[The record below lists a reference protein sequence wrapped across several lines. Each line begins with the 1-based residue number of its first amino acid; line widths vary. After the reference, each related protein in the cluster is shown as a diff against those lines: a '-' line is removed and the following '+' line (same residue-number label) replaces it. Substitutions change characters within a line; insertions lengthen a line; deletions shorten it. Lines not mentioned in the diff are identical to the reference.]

1 MANIQDRIIRA
12 AKLDVGLYEEVEAD
26 REATGQA
33 MAVVVMSA
41 VAAGIGSLGTG
52 GLLGIVLGT
61 ILALAGWFIWAFLTY
76 FIGTRLLPEPQT
88 KADYGE
94 LLRTI
99 GFASAPGLLRVFGV
113 VPGLGPFIFMAAG
126 IWMLV
131 AMVIAVRQALDY
143 TSTSRAIGV
152 CVVGWLIQVLL
163 VIFAVQLFGMAQT
176 EAV

>member
-12 AKLDVGLYEEVEAD
+12 AKLDAQLYEEVEAD

-52 GLLGIVLGT
+52 GLLGIIGGT
-61 ILALAGWFIWAFLTY
+61 ILALAGWFIWAFFTY

-113 VPGLGPFIFMAAG
+113 VPGLGPLIFMVAG

-143 TSTSRAIGV
+143 TSTSRAVGV
-152 CVVGWLIQVLL
+152 CLVGWLVQVLI
-163 VIFAVQLFGMAQT
+163 VILAVQLFSMAQT
-176 EAV
+176 EAI